1 MKIKNNVGPK
11 IDHQGTPDFMY
22 AVVDSP
28 LPLSITCWR
37 LCRSDDIKFRP
48 GPWHL
53 YKESLS
59 MRIE

>member
-1 MKIKNNVGPK
+1 MKIKNNAGPK
-11 IDHQGTPDFMY
+11 IDPWGTPDYIY
-22 AVVDSP
+22 AGVDSP

-37 LCRSDDIKFRP
+37 LCRWDDIKFRS